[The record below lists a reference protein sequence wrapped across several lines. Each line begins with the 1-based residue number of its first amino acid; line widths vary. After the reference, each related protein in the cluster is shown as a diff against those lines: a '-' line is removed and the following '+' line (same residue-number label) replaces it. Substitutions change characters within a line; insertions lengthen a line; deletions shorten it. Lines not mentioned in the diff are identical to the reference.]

1 MCGIYGIVNFT
12 EKQVDVSSG
21 KKATQLLSHRGPDSM
36 GYYAD
41 DYVFL
46 GHTRLSIVDLNKRGS
61 QPMHSQR
68 GKLSITYNGEIYNF
82 KKLRAS
88 LEEKGYQFNTETD
101 TEVLL
106 YLYHRFGKDCVQYLD
121 GMFAF
126 AIWDAQKKELFMA
139 RDPIGIKPL
148 YYISQGDNFYFSSE
162 IKSFFVHEEIPREI
176 DFQSLNAY
184 FAYDYMVLPKTLFKD
199 IFEIPPGHIG
209 TYTRQGLTLT
219 PYWKLPNNQSFID
232 GSPEKIN
239 DLLKQAVEKRLMSD
253 VPVGIFLSGGLDSS
267 AVLAYVS
274 EITKDPMNSV
284 SLGYG
289 VPEDELSYAKL
300 IADTFNSIHHEVIL
314 DKDKAVSM
322 LPEVVYHLDQPLAE
336 STAVSYYFMAKHLKK
351 YATVALSGEGSD
363 ELFYGYRKHLAMA
376 KLKEMNHKN
385 VLKHSSLFFSALQ
398 KIYPN
403 IRSRKYIDYLKETL
417 HASNDPVQSYLVLN
431 YVSFYE
437 NELKKLFKD
446 RECLKEI
453 DFPRKVME
461 DCFKQRDMIFN
472 KMSYFDYKVWLPG
485 RLLMRIDKPTMAHA
499 VETRVPFLDL
509 KLLNYAMSIRP
520 EARLGKKILID
531 ALKNKLPQ
539 EILTRKKQG
548 FYFPL
553 NQWFSTR
560 LKDALIDLKPQLKE
574 TGLFQ
579 IPYIE
584 KIIKQHHRF
593 RNDQKLWNILLFQIW
608 HDIYINGQNYKK
620 IRL

>member
-162 IKSFFVHEEIPREI
+162 IKSFFVHEDIPRKI
-176 DFQSLNAY
+176 DF
-184 FAYDYMVLPKTLFKD
+184 
-199 IFEIPPGHIG
+199 
-209 TYTRQGLTLT
+209 
-219 PYWKLPNNQSFID
+219 QSFID

-363 ELFYGYRKHLAMA
+363 ELFYGYRKH
-376 KLKEMNHKN
+376 
-385 VLKHSSLFFSALQ
+385 
-398 KIYPN
+398 
-403 IRSRKYIDYLKETL
+403 
-417 HASNDPVQSYLVLN
+417 
-431 YVSFYE
+431 
-437 NELKKLFKD
+437 
-446 RECLKEI
+446 
-453 DFPRKVME
+453 
-461 DCFKQRDMIFN
+461 
-472 KMSYFDYKVWLPG
+472 
-485 RLLMRIDKPTMAHA
+485 
-499 VETRVPFLDL
+499 
-509 KLLNYAMSIRP
+509 
-520 EARLGKKILID
+520 
-531 ALKNKLPQ
+531 
-539 EILTRKKQG
+539 
-548 FYFPL
+548 
-553 NQWFSTR
+553 
-560 LKDALIDLKPQLKE
+560 
-574 TGLFQ
+574 
-579 IPYIE
+579 
-584 KIIKQHHRF
+584 
-593 RNDQKLWNILLFQIW
+593 
-608 HDIYINGQNYKK
+608 
-620 IRL
+620 